1 MAKKKNAP
9 KEELPKKPY
18 IIIGAKMRDSFCDY
32 TFEVQT
38 GTGIGDKHTV
48 KGAGIATDD
57 LVNAFSAMHKHVA
70 CIDDIFKHN
79 GVEISNIDKMANNEL
94 TSYYHVDGFKIH
106 GSDENESISFVGS
119 KALSVGGR
127 ASFETP
133 RIGMDS
139 LSAYKWYNE
148 LKEASDNLRNEVELY
163 REGKVVLNDEE
174 FETDANQL
182 SLVSDSDFSNAKHD

>member
-1 MAKKKNAP
+1 MAKKKNTAP

-38 GTGIGDKHTV
+38 GTGIGDKHSV

-57 LVNAFSAMHKHVA
+57 LVNAFQSLHKHAA
-70 CIDDIFKHN
+70 CIDDIFQHK
-79 GVEISNIDKMANNEL
+79 GIEVSNIDKMENNESTAL
-94 TSYYHVDGFKIH
+94 YHVDEFKIH
-106 GSDENESISFVGS
+106 GSEENESISFKGS
-119 KALSVGGR
+119 KALHVGGR

-133 RIGMDS
+133 RIALDS

-163 REGKVVLNDEE
+163 REGKVVVSEDD
-174 FETDANQL
+174 FTTDANQL
-182 SLVSDSDFSNAKHD
+182 SLVTDEDFSNAKN